1 MEGESEGRKEG
12 RKERRM
18 EGRKK
23 KIIIVYKE
31 AGKYWIVARL
41 LSRRRRKTVNEMAS
55 EWVGK

>member
-1 MEGESEGRKEG
+1 MKEG

-23 KIIIVYKE
+23 KIRIVYKE